1 DNFASI
7 ERAVEEGRTVYDN
20 LKKAISFIL
29 PTSAAEAFIVVLAIL
44 FGSQLPITPLQIL
57 WVNMVTAAT
66 LGMALAWEAT
76 EGDVMRRPP
85 RPPDEPLLTPFMIWR
100 VVFVGTLL
108 LLGAGL
114 LFLEQK
120 ANAGTSLAFA
130 RTAAVNAMVV
140 GEIFYLLNARFHVA
154 PALTREGL
162 FGSRAV

>member
-1 DNFASI
+1 
-7 ERAVEEGRTVYDN
+7 
-20 LKKAISFIL
+20 
-29 PTSAAEAFIVVLAIL
+29 
-44 FGSQLPITPLQIL
+44 
-57 WVNMVTAAT
+57 
-66 LGMALAWEAT
+66 
-76 EGDVMRRPP
+76 MRRPP

-120 ANAGTSLAFA
+120 ANEGTSLAFA

-162 FGSRAV
+162 FGSRPVWLTIAACAILQLVFTHAPFMNTLFGTAPLDLETWARCLAVGVTVFVAVELEKLVLRVRAEKSGRRIA